1 MSLAAAYSLVL
12 RWAGLRPHFSGVAVS
27 LCQSVSL
34 VQNEMSTCCLPHG
47 FKKVQVNDAGAPL
60 EFPLAPQQGLHLR
73 FWLKCLDSIGRI
85 IIWTETDIP
94 KYSSQ
99 GIQALESCQFVTF
112 YSMFKVAGCGPG
124 HCIIKT
130 ELAFPT
136 FQCARS
142 NVGGGMCNPSH
153 NLFIT

>member
-1 MSLAAAYSLVL
+1 MKLTFFFFLVSLAAAYSLVL

-73 FWLKCLDSIGRI
+73 F
-85 IIWTETDIP
+85 
-94 KYSSQ
+94 
-99 GIQALESCQFVTF
+99 
-112 YSMFKVAGCGPG
+112 
-124 HCIIKT
+124 
-130 ELAFPT
+130 
-136 FQCARS
+136 
-142 NVGGGMCNPSH
+142 
-153 NLFIT
+153 